1 MASESVRTLISK
13 VGSLFSIPIRFS
25 VRLLAIR
32 KMTANDALLFIDA
45 NKYLDLYRTDKGKK
59 LLAPL
64 SEQLDYVFVTQRVVD
79 EVQRNKIQVAADYLA
94 AKFKELKLLTFN
106 VPDHLTGA
114 GKDHGANILQ
124 EMSDVSKRLNKVNSD
139 VDKLAVGIL
148 EQVSNSKDEV
158 SIALSR
164 IFNRAIPHTQE
175 ELQRARERR
184 EFGNPP
190 GKASSPIGD
199 QLTWEQILSHFRGK
213 RRLWIISRDGDYGTI
228 FDGRGFVN
236 RYLYNELQAIS
247 PAAEAFLFTDTVEGI
262 NHFVSTTGVKAD
274 SRLTPKELEEIEEEE
289 QSLAPLTLPLQSS
302 HDTLRMIEQMTK
314 PSEEVRRLIEQITKS
329 SEETRRMKEIHR
341 MIEQMT
347 KPNEEVR
354 RMIEQ
359 MTKPNEEVRRMIEQM
374 TKPNE
379 EVRRMIE
386 QMTKPNEEARRMI
399 EQMTKPNEEVRRMIE
414 QMTKPNEEVRR
425 MIEQMTKPN
434 EEARRTIEQMTK
446 PSQEVP

>member
-1 MASESVRTLISK
+1 
-13 VGSLFSIPIRFS
+13 
-25 VRLLAIR
+25 
-32 KMTANDALLFIDA
+32 MTANDALLFIDA

-359 MTKPNEEVRRMIEQM
+359 MTKPNEE
-374 TKPNE
+374 
-379 EVRRMIE
+379 
-386 QMTKPNEEARRMI
+386 
-399 EQMTKPNEEVRRMIE
+399 
-414 QMTKPNEEVRR
+414 
-425 MIEQMTKPN
+425 
-434 EEARRTIEQMTK
+434 ARRTIEQMTK